1 MIRRP
6 SSSTRTDTLFPYST
20 LFRSHP
26 GPLPF
31 LVGFRVGHLEQPRSI
46 LLRFHQFDGDG
57 HQLRYAQ
64 TRIIAERQDR
74 RVAQASDVAPTRL
87 EQHRQREPPDGFPP
101 DPFAE
106 PQRAGL
112 ALPDSGPTPQPTQ
125 RIADHDGTDGAWNE
139 IGSAPV

>member
-1 MIRRP
+1 MFLYYLFFFFFKQKTAYEMRISDW
-6 SSSTRTDTLFPYST
+6 SSDVCSSD
-20 LFRSHP
+20 
-26 GPLPF
+26 
-31 LVGFRVGHLEQPRSI
+31 
-46 LLRFHQFDGDG
+46 
-57 HQLRYAQ
+57 LRYAQ

-125 RIADHDGTDGAWNE
+125 RIADHDGTDGAWNVE
-139 IGSAPV
+139 KVMGHRQRGQAPGNGRRLGPP

>member
-1 MIRRP
+1 MR
-6 SSSTRTDTLFPYST
+6 
-20 LFRSHP
+20 
-26 GPLPF
+26 
-31 LVGFRVGHLEQPRSI
+31 
-46 LLRFHQFDGDG
+46 
-57 HQLRYAQ
+57 
-64 TRIIAERQDR
+64 ERQAR

-125 RIADHDGTDGAWNE
+125 RIADHDGTDGAWNVE
-139 IGSAPV
+139 KVMGHRQRGRSEEHTSELQSLMRTSYAVFCLNKKKD